1 MPHPYWPLFDLRLS
15 VADLELRPM
24 TEADLIP
31 LAQLLPDD
39 VEFDPD
45 ATRYPGLDEATGR
58 RVIGFQ
64 HYWNCF
70 GSWQPQRW
78 RLNFCVRAGGLL
90 VGVQELEATDFV
102 MLRTVDSASH
112 LVPAARGRGIGRQ
125 MRRAVLALAF
135 GPLRAQA
142 AISSAWHDNHASLGV
157 SRALGYLPNGES
169 LHRRGDGADT
179 MRAGRTSV
187 SSRLVPIQP
196 APRQPAGEPSA
207 AGRLLVLVHRQRNED
222 EQQQHHPAQR
232 VDDRVP

>member
-179 MRAGRTSV
+179 MLHLRLSRADWLAAGGGAGVGIEGFQACRPYFGLESAGPDPTGPAPAGR
-187 SSRLVPIQP
+187 
-196 APRQPAGEPSA
+196 
-207 AGRLLVLVHRQRNED
+207 
-222 EQQQHHPAQR
+222 
-232 VDDRVP
+232 